1 MSHFLLTFLVECF
14 VIKLDQIN
22 VSLSSFLLSLSQGLM
37 EGLEFPTEHQLVK
50 SDPIH
55 GWFSC
60 CHPHH
65 IILHGNDTIVQF
77 FSKVY
82 FHAAI
87 TMLPARP
94 IFPLL
99 VEKGEGQVDNDL
111 QLTGLH
117 EPTHKQATAKI
128 SRIATPLRSYRRIQA
143 SFDASTACWYVNYL
157 RVGRWTALAF
167 SSRKAD
173 MPLIH

>member
-1 MSHFLLTFLVECF
+1 MSHFLLSFLVECY

-22 VSLSSFLLSLSQGLM
+22 VSLSSFLLSLSPGLM

-117 EPTHKQATAKI
+117 EPTYKQATRQDI
-128 SRIATPLRSYRRIQA
+128 SDRHSVTLVSADPSLVWRIHRLLVRKLPSCRQVDSTRI
-143 SFDASTACWYVNYL
+143 
-157 RVGRWTALAF
+157 
-167 SSRKAD
+167 
-173 MPLIH
+173 